1 MLIIKNVSKTFQ
13 DKKILRNINLSIENT
28 EVVGLVGRNG
38 AGKTTLLR
46 IINREMEIDSGTI
59 ESVNEIIGYLP
70 QHFEFQNETIQEYLK
85 KGGLALEEEYRL
97 DVVLEEVGLGHISKQ
112 RLARSL
118 SGGERTKLHLASI
131 LLKDP
136 TILLLDEPTNNL
148 DLEGLLWLESFI
160 KRFKG
165 GILLTSHDRTFLD
178 NSVDSIVEV
187 EKGELS
193 RFGGNYSFFKA
204 QKEVARENALKQFQN
219 NRKEIS
225 KFKNAIKNKQ
235 DKARDL
241 TKKRKPKD
249 GDKMGRD
256 FLQAKALKK
265 TVASQKALETR
276 LSKTIELEKPEERVI
291 YPFSFKGE
299 ARSTKFMI
307 EAKKITKKYDSFQVF
322 TDVSF
327 TVQGKEHLWV
337 SGKNGSGKSTLLKI
351 MTGNIVPDS
360 GKVELGATIN
370 VGYFSQEL
378 NESVSDETVLS
389 YLQKLGASTTEAF
402 RYGAYMKINPED
414 LRRKVNEL
422 SRGQRTK
429 LEFIKLLMEDNDL
442 LILDE
447 PTNHLEI
454 DTREQIERALR
465 EYQGA
470 IIVASHDRYFL
481 KNIGIDKEYR
491 L

>member
-13 DKKILRNINLSIENT
+13 DKKILRNINLCIENT

-360 GKVELGATIN
+360 GKVELGAT
-370 VGYFSQEL
+370 
-378 NESVSDETVLS
+378 
-389 YLQKLGASTTEAF
+389 TTEAF